1 MLADDVLQLI
11 RSRKSTRAPF
21 DRSLPVTDEELKR
34 ILEAG
39 RWTPTAHN
47 IQNYEIVAV
56 RDPDLLGRIGRI
68 KYVVPPEFLEENLKS
83 VSSSE
88 AEWEQKKT
96 GVLATQ
102 VPPEFLVAG
111 RELSEDEQAALNARF
126 EKLITATSCLLI
138 VLYDRSRP
146 ASGWTGD
153 DIGLISL
160 GFLLENMWLMATAQG
175 VDFSIISILGEPPAA
190 KEITAILGIPERLS
204 IIFGIRLGRTA
215 TKARSRSRDAPE
227 HRGLLPWRSLRGETH
242 PEPRRDAAEIGPHL
256 PDVPGSNR
264 GLEDQKCQ
272 FAGQT
277 LR

>member
-1 MLADDVLQLI
+1 MLADDVLRLI

-21 DRSLPVTDEELKR
+21 DRSLPVTDEELQQ

-56 RDPDLLGRIGRI
+56 RDPDLLSRIGRI
-68 KYVVPPEFLEENLKS
+68 KYIVPQDFLRENLKS
-83 VSSSE
+83 VSTSE
-88 AEWEQKKT
+88 AEWRQRKT

-111 RELSEDEQAALNARF
+111 RELSEDEQTTLNARF

-146 ASGWTGD
+146 APGWTGD

-175 VDFSIISILGEPPAA
+175 VDFSIISILGEPAGGEGDSRNTGRPR
-190 KEITAILGIPERLS
+190 TS
-204 IIFGIRLGRTA
+204 IHHLRHSSRA
-215 TKARSRSRDAPE
+215 HCDKDRSRSEDAPE
-227 HRGLLPWRSLRGETH
+227 HRGLLPR
-242 PEPRRDAAEIGPHL
+242 
-256 PDVPGSNR
+256 
-264 GLEDQKCQ
+264 
-272 FAGQT
+272 
-277 LR
+277 